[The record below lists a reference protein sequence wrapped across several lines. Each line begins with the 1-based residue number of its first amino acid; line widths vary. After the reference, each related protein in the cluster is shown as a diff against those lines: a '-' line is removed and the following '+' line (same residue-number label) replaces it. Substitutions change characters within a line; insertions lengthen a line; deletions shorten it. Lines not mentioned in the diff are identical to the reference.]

1 MFHILIDAVVS
12 YLTYSIL
19 QQNSHLLF
27 EEVIT
32 EEESRFVE
40 GTVVYTTRK
49 VRFSSTV
56 NLILIPTIKSMSN
69 FKNEIWYKDE
79 DYMVFKNDVIFE
91 RRLNKIYKDKI
102 NDEEI
107 GMDIGM

>member
-40 GTVVYTTRK
+40 GTVHTTRK

-56 NLILIPTIKSMSN
+56 NLILIPTIKSMSS

-79 DYMVFKNDVIFE
+79 DYMIFKNDVVFE
-91 RRLNKIYKDKI
+91 RKLNKIYKEKI

-107 GMDIGM
+107 GMDIGI